1 MVGRPL
7 KARQLLTQLR
17 FHRSGKLPILATS
30 HAYGGEANAQ
40 QDIDLNGLIFTDIP
54 WMFTEQS
61 QQDPAYT
68 AVRRQAS
75 GDVGSFIRLAAL
87 GVDAYRMIP
96 FLTAMSGS
104 EDEKYNG
111 ATGILTINEQ
121 GQIERTMSFATIRNG
136 LIEPL
141 NIE

>member
-1 MVGRPL
+1 M
-7 KARQLLTQLR
+7 
-17 FHRSGKLPILATS
+17 
-30 HAYGGEANAQ
+30 
-40 QDIDLNGLIFTDIP
+40 
-54 WMFTEQS
+54 
-61 QQDPAYT
+61 
-68 AVRRQAS
+68 
-75 GDVGSFIRLAAL
+75 